1 MGLTN
6 KTVLITGASGLIG
19 SNLVDTLMRSDCKLV
34 IVMGRNQRK
43 MEDTFE
49 RYLSNKGF
57 KIVVHDV
64 SNPFPEDLEPVNL
77 IFHAAGPME
86 RNIVLNHPV
95 DVIKP
100 NIIGTINCMNFAQF
114 QRDRYKV
121 QNRTVIFS
129 SLTVYRNSTDVDFSA
144 SEEMTNNA
152 DTLDSTS
159 ACYSESK
166 RMSEVIAKSYE
177 KQFGLDVV
185 IARFSTVFGYTKN
198 IPDTAFYEFIR
209 KAWNG
214 ETLVVNKAG
223 LPRRDN
229 IYMSDAISGLID
241 VALKGECGEA
251 YNISSNG
258 EHENFVSV
266 DEIAQIIS
274 NAVAE
279 IKGESAKEV
288 KVGDGTPCTNR
299 IPGLLV
305 NNMKLKSLGW
315 NLQVSFKEGVKE
327 TIQRMMVKPS
337 VVEY

>member
-1 MGLTN
+1 
-6 KTVLITGASGLIG
+6 
-19 SNLVDTLMRSDCKLV
+19 
-34 IVMGRNQRK
+34 
-43 MEDTFE
+43 
-49 RYLSNKGF
+49 
-57 KIVVHDV
+57 
-64 SNPFPEDLEPVNL
+64 
-77 IFHAAGPME
+77 
-86 RNIVLNHPV
+86 
-95 DVIKP
+95 
-100 NIIGTINCMNFAQF
+100 MNFAQF